1 MTTTTGY
8 LSTWKNEPRICLF
21 IKDGFLRTDRVRIV
35 NRKRKAAG
43 YRNDAVYGFI
53 VCRVEVKAVPSQRRP
68 SMTHVLLISPEWI
81 QQIVT
86 GKKPRGKHAKGFAST
101 AALKRR
107 LDAFERTCD
116 VRFEVLLQA
125 INQLMG
131 PKGSKRSR
139 AKTSKKRRGR
149 R

>member
-1 MTTTTGY
+1 MTTTTSY

-21 IKDGFLRTDRVRIV
+21 IKEGFLRNDRVRIV

-53 VCRVEVKAVPSQRRP
+53 VCRIEVNAVPSQRRP

-81 QQIVT
+81 QQMVT
-86 GKKPRGKHAKGFAST
+86 GKKPRGKHAST

-107 LDAFERTCD
+107 MDAFERTCE

-131 PKGSKRSR
+131 PKVPRRPRG
-139 AKTSKKRRGR
+139 KTKNRRR
-149 R
+149 RR